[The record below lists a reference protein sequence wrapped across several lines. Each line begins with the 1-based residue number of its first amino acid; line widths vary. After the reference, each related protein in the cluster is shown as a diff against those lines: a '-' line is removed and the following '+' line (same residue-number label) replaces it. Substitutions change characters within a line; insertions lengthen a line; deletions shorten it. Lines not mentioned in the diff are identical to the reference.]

1 MLALGD
7 GSEIMMQTMQE
18 KSDSLLKVSGLK
30 KYFSPGGGVVDYLFR
45 SQRRFIRAV
54 DGVSFEIPEGS
65 TFGLV
70 GESGCGKT
78 TTSKVILGL
87 YKPTSGS
94 VAFEGNNVHGKLPG
108 SVRKRIHHDIQ
119 AVFQDPAGSLDPRM
133 RIGNIIEEP
142 MVIHQAENPESRRNV
157 AYDML
162 EAVGLTREHFLRY
175 PHELSGGQQQR
186 VAIARAL
193 TLRPKLVIL
202 DEPVSALDMSVRAQV
217 LNLLKDL
224 QSEFKL
230 TYLFVAHDLSVVRYM
245 CDQVAV
251 MYLGKIVEY
260 SQTREL
266 FDNPLHPYTRAL
278 LDAVPIPDPENLRP
292 RTPLSG
298 NIPSS
303 MNLPSGCR
311 FRTRC
316 PRVMDVC
323 SKIEPNL
330 DSVASGQDHNVA
342 CHLYP
347 SGQHDP

>member
-1 MLALGD
+1 
-7 GSEIMMQTMQE
+7 MQTTQQE
-18 KSDSLLKVSGLK
+18 SKALLKVSGLR
-30 KYFSPGGGVVDYLFR
+30 KYFPAAGGLAEFLRPG
-45 SQRRFIRAV
+45 RRRYIRAV
-54 DGVSFEIPEGS
+54 DDVSFAIPEGS

-87 YKPTSGS
+87 YKPTTGT
-94 VAFEGNNVHGKLPG
+94 VLFESNNVHGKLAT
-108 SVRKRIHHDIQ
+108 SLKRSIHRDIQ

-142 MVIHQAENPESRRNV
+142 LVIHQDGNPEMRKRM
-157 AYDML
+157 ALQML
-162 EAVGLTREHFLRY
+162 EAVGLSREYYLRY

-224 QSEFKL
+224 QAQFNL

-245 CDQVAV
+245 CDRVAV
-251 MYLGKIVEY
+251 MYLGKIVE
-260 SQTREL
+260 SSKTRDL
-266 FDNPLHPYTRAL
+266 FENPMHPYTKAL
-278 LDAVPIPDPENLRP
+278 LDAVPIPDPATTKV

-298 NIPSS
+298 SIPSS

-316 PRVMDVC
+316 PYVMEVC
-323 SKIEPNL
+323 SKIEPDL
-330 DSVASGQDHNVA
+330 DEAANEHFVS

-347 SGQHDP
+347 QRSSDDSLRNN

>member
-1 MLALGD
+1 LQ
-7 GSEIMMQTMQE
+7 STQQE
-18 KSDSLLKVSGLK
+18 SKALLKVSSLR
-30 KYFSPGGGVVDYLFR
+30 KYFPAGGGVADYLRR
-45 SQRRFIRAV
+45 SQRRFIKAV
-54 DGVSFEIPEGS
+54 DDVSFEIPEGS

-87 YKPTSGS
+87 YKPTAGE
-94 VAFEGNNVHGKLPG
+94 VFFEGNNVHKNLSR
-108 SVRKRIHHDIQ
+108 SVKRGIHHDIQ

-133 RIGNIIEEP
+133 RIGKIIEEP
-142 MVIHQAENPESRRNV
+142 LVIHSDGDQESRKSI
-157 AYDML
+157 AFQML
-162 EAVGLTREHFLRY
+162 ESVGLTREHYLRY

-224 QSEFKL
+224 QAQFNL

-245 CDQVAV
+245 CDRVAV
-251 MYLGKIVEY
+251 MYLGRIVEN
-260 SQTREL
+260 SRTTEI
-266 FDNPLHPYTRAL
+266 FENPLHPYTKAL
-278 LDAVPIPDPENLRP
+278 LDAVPIPDPENIRT

-303 MNLPSGCR
+303 VNLPSGCR

-316 PRVMDVC
+316 PAVMDVC
-323 SKIEPNL
+323 SKIDPTL
-330 DSVASGQDHNVA
+330 DQTSMDHYVA

-347 SGQHDP
+347 KRSE

>member
-1 MLALGD
+1 
-7 GSEIMMQTMQE
+7 MQSTQQE
-18 KSDSLLKVSGLK
+18 SKTLLKVTNLR
-30 KYFSPGGGVVDYLFR
+30 KYFSAGGDYFR
-45 SQRRFIRAV
+45 PSRRKYIKAV
-54 DGVSFEIPEGS
+54 DDISFTIPEGS

-87 YKPTSGS
+87 YKPTSGT
-94 VAFEGNNVHGKLPG
+94 VIFEGSNVHGKLATT
-108 SVRKRIHHDIQ
+108 VKRGIHRDIQ

-133 RIGNIIEEP
+133 RIGSIVEEP
-142 MVIHQAENPESRRNV
+142 LQIHSDGIEGERKMIALQ
-157 AYDML
+157 ML
-162 EAVGLTREHFLRY
+162 EAVGLSREHYFRY

-224 QSEFKL
+224 QAQFNL

-251 MYLGKIVEY
+251 MYLGKIVEF
-260 SQTREL
+260 SETKEL
-266 FDNPLHPYTRAL
+266 FESPLHPYTKAL
-278 LDAVPIPDPENLRP
+278 LDAVPIPDPVNVKV

-303 MNLPSGCR
+303 INLPSGCR

-316 PRVMDVC
+316 PYVMKIC
-323 SKIEPNL
+323 SEVEPELTNEGKS
-330 DSVASGQDHNVA
+330 SVHPHYTA

-347 SGQHDP
+347 NKS